1 MQSCCGAPTD
11 RGYTFCRGYPAI
23 CPVNNANELVDTAVW
38 RFPEEALYEH
48 IFRPCIRLHGN
59 LTLRRIA
66 PERPP
71 WLRRFVHARPWDWTQ
86 VSLTLLPVVAFG
98 ADAPYRLRSEG
109 RSPGVRACSSPV
121 ARQQKERKRCA
132 GILFSRNTEALEK
145 APHYSCRKI
154 RSLHTLKNQ
163 FFKFFRFFCKL
174 TGFNM
179 LVVYWTVK
187 CIGIGTLDNF
197 SLAWYND
204 QKDRLF
210 VSDSCYS
217 CGDTACVFGI
227 IGER

>member
-1 MQSCCGAPTD
+1 MKISLFPEIFSASAGSSQSCCGSSTD

-121 ARQQKERKRCA
+121 ARQQKERRRCA
-132 GILFSRNTEALEK
+132 DILFSRNTEALEK

-163 FFKFFRFFCKL
+163 FFKFFRFFASARVLTIHIRKSIVHSAKCKCL
-174 TGFNM
+174 NSM
-179 LVVYWTVK
+179 
-187 CIGIGTLDNF
+187 
-197 SLAWYND
+197 
-204 QKDRLF
+204 
-210 VSDSCYS
+210 
-217 CGDTACVFGI
+217 
-227 IGER
+227 